1 MRIITP
7 WPGHTEL
14 LRATYRR
21 LLRGV
26 AKLSGKFPQLEEING
41 PVSFQLHRELTKAKT
56 HPKQYVGYLV
66 SELKY
71 RIDEEFR
78 KEHKT
83 VNERSL
89 YAMLSVSSQLIENC
103 QNIEKGHNEPLSWR
117 SLIKI
122 LVEHRENELE
132 RNQWKLSYQKNRQ
145 EINEKRDKDT
155 DPLTV
160 KRLQTI
166 RSRNTPPEVKFSQLS
181 ATKRLKAIKEAILES
196 KENAAFVV
204 RNYLKKLQLQ
214 GKIPNPYKLPYAPES
229 MTQNMINL
237 PKENTLLPGSTKT
250 HVINAAYD
258 TEYIEAIIKPEVE
271 WKINE
276 NDHLAKFKEIVE
288 EKGPFPV
295 KIRHTNAGIMKVN
308 FFRLP
313 FTRYTEM
320 REIALDIKKLMR
332 AIRKQFIWNLKPSK
346 TNVPPEKKH
355 GEGYSVRSSKGF
367 SSAEIM
373 YPRKYHEN
381 LVFWEADWEIQME
394 RARME
399 EQGRFEE
406 FVASGDYQEFAK
418 ATFADWNRPILES
431 SRLIDEEVK
440 SFYEKYKIAK
450 NDPIWQDQKNI
461 QMEMNEKFQDTLS
474 RYTELLQKLEEDR
487 VFMHSELYRS
497 GTTKRSLEDQLISEE
512 NKNVKARFGVLEF
525 AGDGKKLGDY
535 LEEFGF
541 KGYKLGYRFKRRLK
555 VTRNDKNLHEEK

>member
-1 MRIITP
+1 MRLITP

-21 LLRGV
+21 LLRGIT
-26 AKLSGKFPQLEEING
+26 KISRKIPQLEEING
-41 PVSFQLHRELTKAKT
+41 PVSARLRRELTKAKT
-56 HPKQYVGYLV
+56 HPKQYVRFLV
-66 SELKY
+66 SEMKY

-78 KEHKT
+78 KEYKH

-89 YAMLSVSSQLIENC
+89 YALLGVTSQVIENC
-103 QNIEKGHNEPLSWR
+103 QNIIKGHNEQLSWR
-117 SLIKI
+117 YLIEI
-122 LVEHRENELE
+122 LVDHREKELE
-132 RNQWKLSYQKNRQ
+132 RNQWKLSYEKNRS
-145 EINEKRDKDT
+145 EINQKRDKVT

-166 RSRNTPPEVKFSQLS
+166 RSKTHSPEVKFSQLS
-181 ATKRLKAIKEAILES
+181 ATKRLKAIKEAILQS
-196 KENAAFVV
+196 KENSAFVV

-214 GKIPNPYKLPYAPES
+214 GKIPNPYKLPYVPES
-229 MTQNMINL
+229 MTQNMTNM
-237 PKENTLLPGSTKT
+237 PKETTLLPGSTKT

-276 NDHLAKFKEIVE
+276 NDHLAKIKEIVE
-288 EKGPFPV
+288 EKGPFSV

-308 FFRLP
+308 FLRLP

-355 GEGYSVRSSKGF
+355 GEGYSVRSSQGF

-394 RARME
+394 KAKME
-399 EQGRFEE
+399 EQGKFEE
-406 FVASGDYQEFAK
+406 FVASGDYQKFVK

-431 SRLIDEEVK
+431 SRLIDEEIQ
-440 SFYEKYKIAK
+440 SFYEKYKISK
-450 NDPIWQDQKNI
+450 DDPIWQDQKNM

-487 VFMHSELYRS
+487 VFMHSEIYRNK
-497 GTTKRSLEDQLISEE
+497 TVKRSLEDQMVSEE
-512 NKNVKARFGVLEF
+512 NKNVKARVGVLEF
-525 AGDGKKLGDY
+525 TGGGKKLGDY
-535 LEEFGF
+535 LEEYGF
-541 KGYKLGYRFKRRLK
+541 KGYKLGYKFQRRLK
-555 VTRNDKNLHEEK
+555 ITSNDKTLHEDR